1 MLTGKQKRYLRSLAH
16 NLDPIFQIGKSGI
29 NENMIAQI
37 DDTLEN
43 RELIKIHVLQNNFDD
58 KNELAVALSNATKSE
73 IVQVIGSMIVI
84 YRESVDNKEI
94 YITISYE

>member
-1 MLTGKQKRYLRSLAH
+1 
-16 NLDPIFQIGKSGI
+16 
-29 NENMIAQI
+29 MIAQI

-58 KNELAVALSNATKSE
+58 KNELASTLSDATKSE
-73 IVQVIGSMIVI
+73 VVQVIGSMIVI

-94 YITISYE
+94 TLP

>member
-58 KNELAVALSNATKSE
+58 KNELAVTLSNATKSE

-94 YITISYE
+94 TLP